1 MDIRMSDGLLVSF
14 PEGMP
19 ISEIK
24 EQTEDIDT
32 QISGNEKEGKLEN
45 VELGD
50 FPFKAILP
58 PKFHI
63 LIRVKKL
70 YHT

>member
-24 EQTEDIDT
+24 EQTKI
-32 QISGNEKEGKLEN
+32 N
-45 VELGD
+45 
-50 FPFKAILP
+50 
-58 PKFHI
+58 
-63 LIRVKKL
+63 
-70 YHT
+70 